1 MLVDILYLEGD
12 SRFRE
17 ALLLSLI
24 TVVHGMMV
32 LLTLFPLL
40 LQMNPCSNVLP

>member
-1 MLVDILYLEGD
+1 MLVGILHLEGD

-24 TVVHGMMV
+24 IVANGIMV
-32 LLTLFPLL
+32 PLTLFPLL
-40 LQMNPCSNVLP
+40 L